1 MYMKGLDCTLVML
14 STMLMDTFFL
24 WDRGRNDS
32 KLEREARV
40 GETHATLALAVA
52 GGVLQHLG

>member
-1 MYMKGLDCTLVML
+1 MVML

-40 GETHATLALAVA
+40 GETHTTLAMVVA
-52 GGVLQHLG
+52 GWVFQHLG